1 MIEWI
6 KNIFASESRTDSENV
21 RHFTYNMRK
30 KLVFLFFIVLLAFVG
45 LSVRLI
51 LINKEN
57 GQNYKRKILSQQN
70 YVSTTLPYKR
80 GDILDT
86 NGTKLAYSEKVY
98 NLVVDSSIIN
108 SVEGS
113 LEPTLEALDACFDI
127 DINELRQYIVTHK
140 DDRYHVLF
148 KKLEYEEIEDF
159 VAMQA
164 DPSSYPNIK
173 GIWFESEYKRVYPY
187 GSLACDTI
195 GFTVGKDIGSFGL
208 EEYYN
213 SVLNGTDGREYGYL
227 TDDSDVERT
236 TIPAKD
242 GQTIVSTIDANIQ
255 NVVDKYVAQWN
266 HEHEGENAYRTG
278 ELGSKNTGVIVMDP
292 NNGEVLAMAG
302 YPVFDLNN
310 PRSLSENGLYTS
322 EQIAA
327 MSEEETYDALNK
339 IWRNFC
345 ISDTYEPG
353 STAKA
358 LTISAG
364 LDSGALT
371 GNESYYCGGVLEVGG
386 HQIHC
391 HKRIGHGTLTL
402 SGALEQSCNV
412 ALMQI
417 GTAMGA
423 HTLVE
428 YLSNFNIGLKTN
440 IDLAGEARTDTL
452 IFDPDTMGSSDLAVS
467 TFGQGYNVTMIQ
479 MASAFSS
486 VINGGYYYQPHVV
499 KEIRNADGSVAETIS
514 PRVLKQT
521 ISESTSDKMKGYL
534 FNVCDIG
541 TGKTAVP
548 AGYLIG
554 GKTGTAEMFP
564 RGTGNYVVSFIG
576 FAPVDDPQV
585 VVYVVIDR
593 PNVDHQPHSTFAQE
607 ICKNIMTEILPY
619 MQIFRTE
626 DITDEDKEHLR
637 ELGILSGYHD
647 LIEDK
652 EEDTTSEEPI
662 KPVDEIQVKIDA
674 ATGYAIDP
682 NTGEYLDPETYEPI
696 DPNASDLGGVGAMT
710 DESLGIRMNS
720 NQSPETTNTDGTGKG
735 YSEEDEADL
744 NFE

>member
-1 MIEWI
+1 MIERI
-6 KNIFASESRTDSENV
+6 KDIFSPSPQREPENV
-21 RHFTYNMRK
+21 RHFTYDMRK

-45 LSVRLI
+45 LSVRLFM
-51 LINKEN
+51 INKEN
-57 GQNYKRKILSQQN
+57 GENYKRKILSQQN

-113 LEPTLEALDACFDI
+113 LEPTLAALDACFDV
-127 DINELRQYIVTHK
+127 DINELRNYIVTNK

-148 KKLEYEEIEDF
+148 KKLEYEEIADF
-159 VAMQA
+159 VEMQSN
-164 DPSSYPNIK
+164 PSEYPNIK

-213 SVLNGTDGREYGYL
+213 SILNGTDGREYGYL

-236 TIPAKD
+236 TIPARD

-255 NVVDKYVAQWN
+255 SIVDKYVAQWN
-266 HEHEGENAYRTG
+266 HEHEGENAYRAG
-278 ELGSKNTGVIVMDP
+278 ELGSKSTGVIVMDP

-310 PRSLSENGLYTS
+310 PRSLSENGLYS
-322 EQIAA
+322 EEQIAA
-327 MSEEETYDALNK
+327 MTEEERYDALNQ

-353 STAKA
+353 STAKS

-364 LDSGALT
+364 LDAGVLT
-371 GNESYYCGGVLEVGG
+371 GNESYNCGGVLEVGG
-386 HQIHC
+386 HKIHC

-412 ALMQI
+412 ALMNI
-417 GTAMGA
+417 GSAMGSG
-423 HTLVE
+423 TLAE

-452 IFDPDTMGSSDLAVS
+452 VFDPDNMGSADLAIS

-479 MASAFSS
+479 MASAFCS
-486 VINGGYYYQPHVV
+486 VVNGGYYYQPHVV
-499 KEIRNADGSVAETIS
+499 KEIRNADGSVAEKIT

-521 ISESTSDKMKGYL
+521 ISESTSDRMKGYL

-554 GKTGTAEMFP
+554 GKTGTAEMYP
-564 RGTGNYVVSFIG
+564 RGTGNYVVSFVG

-607 ICKNIMTEILPY
+607 ICKNIMTELLPY

-626 DITDEDKEHLR
+626 EITEEEKEQLR
-637 ELGILSGYHD
+637 QLGVLSGYPTM
-647 LIEDK
+647 IEPD
-652 EEDTTSEEPI
+652 EEEQTEEEPI
-662 KPVDEIQVKIDA
+662 KPADSIQAQIDA

-696 DPNASDLGGVGAMT
+696 DPTTSDLGGVGALV
-710 DESLGIRMNS
+710 DDSLSIHA
-720 NQSPETTNTDGTGKG
+720 DGTNKTENG
-735 YSEEDEADL
+735 YSEEDEANMNVD
-744 NFE
+744 

>member
-1 MIEWI
+1 MIERI
-6 KNIFASESRTDSENV
+6 KDIFSPSPQREPENV
-21 RHFTYNMRK
+21 RHFTYDMRK

-45 LSVRLI
+45 LSVRLFM
-51 LINKEN
+51 INKEN
-57 GQNYKRKILSQQN
+57 GENYKRKILSQQN

-113 LEPTLEALDACFDI
+113 LEPTLAALDACFDV
-127 DINELRQYIVTHK
+127 DINELRNYIVTNK

-148 KKLEYEEIEDF
+148 KKLEYEEIADF
-159 VAMQA
+159 VEMQSN
-164 DPSSYPNIK
+164 PSEYPNIK

-213 SVLNGTDGREYGYL
+213 SILNGTDGREYGYL

-236 TIPAKD
+236 TIPARD

-255 NVVDKYVAQWN
+255 SIVDKYVAQWN
-266 HEHEGENAYRTG
+266 HEHEGENAYRAG
-278 ELGSKNTGVIVMDP
+278 ELGSKSTGVIVMDP

-310 PRSLSENGLYTS
+310 PRSLSENGLYS
-322 EQIAA
+322 EEQIAA
-327 MSEEETYDALNK
+327 MTEEERYDALNQ

-353 STAKA
+353 STAKS

-364 LDSGALT
+364 LDAGVLT
-371 GNESYYCGGVLEVGG
+371 GNESYNCGGVLEVGG
-386 HQIHC
+386 HKIHC

-412 ALMQI
+412 ALMNI
-417 GTAMGA
+417 GSAMGSG
-423 HTLVE
+423 TLAE

-452 IFDPDTMGSSDLAVS
+452 VFDPDNMGSADLAIS

-479 MASAFSS
+479 MASAFCS
-486 VINGGYYYQPHVV
+486 VVNGGYYYQPHVV
-499 KEIRNADGSVAETIS
+499 KEIRNADGSVAEKIT

-521 ISESTSDKMKGYL
+521 ISESTSDRMKGYL

-554 GKTGTAEMFP
+554 GKTGTAEMYP

-607 ICKNIMTEILPY
+607 ICKNIMTELLPY

-626 DITDEDKEHLR
+626 EITEEEKEQLR
-637 ELGILSGYHD
+637 KLGVLSGYPTM
-647 LIEDK
+647 IEPD
-652 EEDTTSEEPI
+652 EEEQTEEEPI
-662 KPVDEIQVKIDA
+662 KPADSIQAQIDA

-696 DPNASDLGGVGAMT
+696 DPTTSDLGGVGALV
-710 DESLGIRMNS
+710 DDSLSIHA
-720 NQSPETTNTDGTGKG
+720 DGTNETENG
-735 YSEEDEADL
+735 YSEEDEANMNVD
-744 NFE
+744 

>member
-1 MIEWI
+1 
-6 KNIFASESRTDSENV
+6 
-21 RHFTYNMRK
+21 MRK

-45 LSVRLI
+45 LSVRLFM
-51 LINKEN
+51 INKEN
-57 GQNYKRKILSQQN
+57 GENYKRKILSQQN

-108 SVEGS
+108 SVEGA
-113 LEPTLEALDACFDI
+113 LEPTLAALDACFDV
-127 DINELRQYIVTHK
+127 DINELRNYIVTNK

-148 KKLEYEEIEDF
+148 KKLEYEEIADF
-159 VAMQA
+159 VEMQSN
-164 DPSSYPNIK
+164 PSEYPNIK

-213 SVLNGTDGREYGYL
+213 SILNGTDGREYGYL

-236 TIPAKD
+236 TIPARD

-255 NVVDKYVAQWN
+255 SIVDKYVAQWN
-266 HEHEGENAYRTG
+266 HEHEGENAYRAG
-278 ELGSKNTGVIVMDP
+278 ELGSKSTGVIVMDP

-310 PRSLSENGLYTS
+310 PRSLSENGLYS
-322 EQIAA
+322 EEEIAA
-327 MSEEETYDALNK
+327 MTEEERYDALNQ

-353 STAKA
+353 STAKS

-364 LDSGALT
+364 LDAGVLT
-371 GNESYYCGGVLEVGG
+371 GNESYNCGGVLEVGG
-386 HQIHC
+386 HKIHC

-412 ALMQI
+412 ALMNI
-417 GTAMGA
+417 GSAMGSG
-423 HTLVE
+423 TLAE

-452 IFDPDTMGSSDLAVS
+452 VFDPDNMGSADLAIS

-479 MASAFSS
+479 MASAFCSI
-486 VINGGYYYQPHVV
+486 VNGGYYYQPHVV
-499 KEIRNADGSVAETIS
+499 KEIRNADGSVAEKIT

-521 ISESTSDKMKGYL
+521 ISESTSDRMKGYL

-554 GKTGTAEMFP
+554 GKTGTAEMYP

-576 FAPVDDPQV
+576 LAPVDDPQV

-626 DITDEDKEHLR
+626 EITEEEKEQLR
-637 ELGILSGYHD
+637 QLGVLSGYPTM
-647 LIEDK
+647 IEPD
-652 EEDTTSEEPI
+652 EEEQTEEEPI
-662 KPVDEIQVKIDA
+662 KPADSIQAQIDA

-696 DPNASDLGGVGAMT
+696 DPTTSDLGGVGALV
-710 DESLGIRMNS
+710 DDSLSIHA
-720 NQSPETTNTDGTGKG
+720 DGTNESENG
-735 YSEEDEADL
+735 YSEEDEANMNVD
-744 NFE
+744 

>member
-1 MIEWI
+1 MINKI
-6 KNIFASESRTDSENV
+6 KAIFSPQEVDTENA
-21 RHFTYNMRK
+21 RQFSYSMRK

-51 LINKEN
+51 IINKEN
-57 GQNYKRKILSQQN
+57 GENYKRKILSQQN

-80 GDILDT
+80 GDILDA

-108 SVEGS
+108 SIDGS
-113 LEPTLEALDACFDI
+113 LEPTLSALDACFDI
-127 DINELRQYIVTHK
+127 DVNELRNFIVTHK
-140 DDRYHVLF
+140 DDRYHVMF
-148 KKLEYEEIEDF
+148 KQLTYDEISEF
-159 VAMQA
+159 VAMQS
-164 DPSSYPNIK
+164 DYENYPNIK
-173 GIWFESEYKRVYPY
+173 GVWFESEYKRVYPY

-213 SVLNGTDGREYGYL
+213 GLLNGTDGREYGYL
-227 TDDSDVERT
+227 TDDSSVERT
-236 TIPAKD
+236 TVPARD
-242 GQTIVSTIDANIQ
+242 GQTVVSTIDANIQ
-255 NVVDKYVAQWN
+255 SIVDKYVDQWN
-266 HEHEGENAYRTG
+266 KEHEGANAYRTG
-278 ELGSKNTGVIVMDP
+278 ELGSKSTGVIVMDP

-310 PRSLSENGLYTS
+310 PRTLSENGLYST
-322 EQIAA
+322 EQISA
-327 MSEEETYDALNK
+327 MTEEERYDALNK

-353 STAKA
+353 STAKS

-364 LDSGALT
+364 LDAGVLDGS
-371 GNESYYCGGVLEVGG
+371 ESYYCQGVLEVGG
-386 HQIHC
+386 HKIHC
-391 HKRIGHGTLTL
+391 HKRIGHGMLTL
-402 SGALEQSCNV
+402 SGALEQSCNC

-417 GTAMGA
+417 GSKMGA
-423 HTLVE
+423 DTLSE

-452 IFDPDTMGSSDLAVS
+452 VFDPENMRSSDLAIS

-499 KEIRNADGSVAETIS
+499 KEIRNPDGSVAEKIA

-521 ISESTSDKMKGYL
+521 VSQSTSDRMKSYL

-554 GKTGTAEMFP
+554 GKTGTAEMYP

-576 FAPVDDPQV
+576 FAPVDNPKV

-593 PNVDHQPHSTFAQE
+593 PNVDNQPHSTFAQE
-607 ICKNIMTEILPY
+607 ICQNIMTEVLPY

-626 DITDEDKEHLR
+626 EITEEEKEHLR
-637 ELGILSGYHD
+637 ELGILAGYHATISAD
-647 LIEDK
+647 DNEQK
-652 EEDTTSEEPI
+652 KEEPI

-674 ATGYAIDP
+674 STGYAIDP
-682 NTGEYLDPETYEPI
+682 NTGEYLDPHTYEPI
-696 DPNASDLGGVGAMT
+696 NPSASDLDGIGALT
-710 DESLGIRMNS
+710 DEGLSIHVGES
-720 NQSPETTNTDGTGKG
+720 
-735 YSEEDEADL
+735 SE
-744 NFE
+744 

>member
-1 MIEWI
+1 MIERL
-6 KNIFASESRTDSENV
+6 KEFFSPSPQREPENV
-21 RHFTYNMRK
+21 RHFTYSMRK

-45 LSVRLI
+45 LSVRLFM
-51 LINKEN
+51 INKEN
-57 GQNYKRKILSQQN
+57 GENYKRKILSQQN

-113 LEPTLEALDACFDI
+113 LEPTLAALDACFDV
-127 DINELRQYIVTHK
+127 DINELRNFIVTNK

-148 KKLEYEEIEDF
+148 KKLEYEEIADF
-159 VAMQA
+159 VEMQSN
-164 DPSSYPNIK
+164 PSEYPNIK

-213 SVLNGTDGREYGYL
+213 GILNGTDGREYGYL

-236 TIPAKD
+236 TIPARD

-255 NVVDKYVAQWN
+255 SIVDKYVAQWN
-266 HEHEGENAYRTG
+266 HEHEGENAYRVG
-278 ELGSKNTGVIVMDP
+278 ELGSKSTGVIVMNP

-310 PRSLSENGLYTS
+310 PRSLSENGLYS
-322 EQIAA
+322 EEQIAT
-327 MSEEETYDALNK
+327 MTEEECYDALNQ

-353 STAKA
+353 STAKS

-364 LDSGALT
+364 LDAGVLT
-371 GNESYYCGGVLEVGG
+371 GNESYNCGGVLEVGG
-386 HQIHC
+386 HKIHC

-417 GTAMGA
+417 GSSMGSG
-423 HTLVE
+423 TLAE
-428 YLSNFNIGLKTN
+428 YLSNFNVGLKTN

-452 IFDPDTMGSSDLAVS
+452 VFDPDNMGSADLAIS

-479 MASAFSS
+479 MASAFCS
-486 VINGGYYYQPHVV
+486 VVNGGYYYQPHVV
-499 KEIRNADGSVAETIS
+499 KEIRNADGSVAEKIT

-521 ISESTSDKMKGYL
+521 ISESTSDRMKGYL

-554 GKTGTAEMFP
+554 GKTGTAEMYP

-585 VVYVVIDR
+585 VVYVVVDR

-607 ICKNIMTEILPY
+607 ICKNIMTELLPY

-626 DITDEDKEHLR
+626 EITEEEKEQLR
-637 ELGILSGYHD
+637 KLGVLSGYPTM
-647 LIEDK
+647 IEPD
-652 EEDTTSEEPI
+652 EEEGAEEEPI
-662 KPVDEIQVKIDA
+662 KPADSIQAQIDA

-696 DPNASDLGGVGAMT
+696 DPTTSDLGGVGALV
-710 DESLGIRMNS
+710 DDSLSIHADSTN
-720 NQSPETTNTDGTGKG
+720 ETENG
-735 YSEEDEADL
+735 YSEEDEANMNVD
-744 NFE
+744 

>member
-1 MIEWI
+1 MIERI
-6 KNIFASESRTDSENV
+6 KDIFSPSPQREPENV
-21 RHFTYNMRK
+21 RHFTYDMRK

-45 LSVRLI
+45 LSVRLFM
-51 LINKEN
+51 INKEN
-57 GQNYKRKILSQQN
+57 GENYKRKILSQQN

-113 LEPTLEALDACFDI
+113 LEPTLAALDACFDV
-127 DINELRQYIVTHK
+127 DINELRNYIVTNK

-148 KKLEYEEIEDF
+148 KKLEYEEIADF
-159 VAMQA
+159 VEMQSN
-164 DPSSYPNIK
+164 PSEYPNIK

-213 SVLNGTDGREYGYL
+213 SILNGTDGREYGYL

-236 TIPAKD
+236 TIPARD

-255 NVVDKYVAQWN
+255 SIVDKYVAQWN
-266 HEHEGENAYRTG
+266 HEHEGENAYRAG
-278 ELGSKNTGVIVMDP
+278 ELGSKSTGVIVMDP

-310 PRSLSENGLYTS
+310 PRSLSENGLYS
-322 EQIAA
+322 EEQIAA
-327 MSEEETYDALNK
+327 MTEEERYDALNQ

-353 STAKA
+353 STAKS

-364 LDSGALT
+364 LDAGVLT
-371 GNESYYCGGVLEVGG
+371 GNESYNCGGVLEVGG
-386 HQIHC
+386 HKIHC

-412 ALMQI
+412 ALMNI
-417 GTAMGA
+417 GSAMGSG
-423 HTLVE
+423 TLAE

-452 IFDPDTMGSSDLAVS
+452 VFDPDNMGSADLAIS

-479 MASAFSS
+479 MASAFCS
-486 VINGGYYYQPHVV
+486 VVNGGYYYQPHVV
-499 KEIRNADGSVAETIS
+499 KEIRNADGSVAEKIT

-521 ISESTSDKMKGYL
+521 ISESTSDRMKGYL

-554 GKTGTAEMFP
+554 GKTGTAEMYP
-564 RGTGNYVVSFIG
+564 RGTGNYVVSFVG

-607 ICKNIMTEILPY
+607 ICKNIMTELLPY

-626 DITDEDKEHLR
+626 EITEEEKEQLR
-637 ELGILSGYHD
+637 QLGVLSGYPTM
-647 LIEDK
+647 IEPD
-652 EEDTTSEEPI
+652 EEEQTEEEPI
-662 KPVDEIQVKIDA
+662 KPADSIQAQIDA

-696 DPNASDLGGVGAMT
+696 DPTTSDLGGVGALV
-710 DESLGIRMNS
+710 DDSLSIHA
-720 NQSPETTNTDGTGKG
+720 DGTNETENG
-735 YSEEDEADL
+735 YSEEDEANMNVD
-744 NFE
+744 

>member
-1 MIEWI
+1 MKEKINEQ
-6 KNIFASESRTDSENV
+6 
-21 RHFTYNMRK
+21 
-30 KLVFLFFIVLLAFVG
+30 FIVDKVVDFM
-45 LSVRLI
+45 
-51 LINKEN
+51 INKEN
-57 GQNYKRKILSQQN
+57 GENYKRKILSQQN

-108 SVEGS
+108 SIEGS
-113 LEPTLEALDACFDI
+113 LEPTLTALDACFDV
-127 DINELRQYIVTHK
+127 DINELRNFIVTNK

-148 KKLEYEEIEDF
+148 KKLEYEEIADF
-159 VAMQA
+159 VEMQSN
-164 DPSSYPNIK
+164 PSEYPNIK

-213 SVLNGTDGREYGYL
+213 SILNGTDGREYGYL

-236 TIPAKD
+236 TIPARD

-255 NVVDKYVAQWN
+255 SIVDKYVAQWN
-266 HEHEGENAYRTG
+266 HEHEGENAYRAG
-278 ELGSKNTGVIVMDP
+278 ELGSKSTGVIVMDP

-310 PRSLSENGLYTS
+310 PRSLSENGLYS
-322 EQIAA
+322 EEQIAA
-327 MSEEETYDALNK
+327 MTEEERYDALNQ

-353 STAKA
+353 STAKS

-364 LDSGALT
+364 LDAGVLT
-371 GNESYYCGGVLEVGG
+371 GNESYNCGGVLEVGG
-386 HQIHC
+386 HKIHC

-412 ALMQI
+412 ALMNI
-417 GTAMGA
+417 GSAMGSG
-423 HTLVE
+423 TLAE

-452 IFDPDTMGSSDLAVS
+452 VFDPDNMGSADLAIS

-479 MASAFSS
+479 MASAFCSI
-486 VINGGYYYQPHVV
+486 VNGGYYYQPHVV
-499 KEIRNADGSVAETIS
+499 KEIRNADGSVAEKITS
-514 PRVLKQT
+514 RVLKQT
-521 ISESTSDKMKGYL
+521 ISESTSDRMKGYL

-554 GKTGTAEMFP
+554 GKTGTAEMYP
-564 RGTGNYVVSFIG
+564 RGTGNYVVSFVG

-593 PNVDHQPHSTFAQE
+593 PNVDHQPHSSFAQE
-607 ICKNIMTEILPY
+607 ICKNIMTELLPY

-626 DITDEDKEHLR
+626 EITEEEKEQLR
-637 ELGILSGYHD
+637 KLGVLSGYPTM
-647 LIEDK
+647 IEPD
-652 EEDTTSEEPI
+652 EEEQEEEEPI
-662 KPVDEIQVKIDA
+662 KPADSIQAQIDA

-696 DPNASDLGGVGAMT
+696 DPTTSDLGGVGALV
-710 DESLGIRMNS
+710 DDSLSIHADSTN
-720 NQSPETTNTDGTGKG
+720 ETENG
-735 YSEEDEADL
+735 YSEEDEANMNVD
-744 NFE
+744 

>member
-1 MIEWI
+1 MIERI
-6 KNIFASESRTDSENV
+6 KEIFSASPQRDPENV
-21 RHFTYNMRK
+21 RHFTYSMRK

-45 LSVRLI
+45 LSVRLFM
-51 LINKEN
+51 INKEN
-57 GQNYKRKILSQQN
+57 GENYKRKILSQQN

-108 SVEGS
+108 SIEGS
-113 LEPTLEALDACFDI
+113 LEPTLTALDACFDV
-127 DINELRQYIVTHK
+127 DINELRNFIVTNK

-148 KKLEYEEIEDF
+148 KKLEYEEIADF
-159 VAMQA
+159 VEMQSN
-164 DPSSYPNIK
+164 PSEYPNIK

-187 GSLACDTI
+187 GSLACDAI

-213 SVLNGTDGREYGYL
+213 SILNGTDGREYGYL

-236 TIPAKD
+236 TIPARD

-255 NVVDKYVAQWN
+255 SIVDKYVAQWN
-266 HEHEGENAYRTG
+266 HEHEGENAYRAG
-278 ELGSKNTGVIVMDP
+278 ELGSKSTGVIVMDP

-310 PRSLSENGLYTS
+310 PRSLSENGLY
-322 EQIAA
+322 
-327 MSEEETYDALNK
+327 SEEEIVAMTEEERYDALNQ

-353 STAKA
+353 STAKS

-364 LDSGALT
+364 LDAGVLT
-371 GNESYYCGGVLEVGG
+371 GNESYNCGGVLEVGG
-386 HQIHC
+386 HKIHC

-412 ALMQI
+412 ALMNI
-417 GTAMGA
+417 GSAMGSG
-423 HTLVE
+423 TLAE

-452 IFDPDTMGSSDLAVS
+452 VFDPDNMGSADLAIS

-479 MASAFSS
+479 MASAFCS
-486 VINGGYYYQPHVV
+486 VVNGGYYYQPHVV
-499 KEIRNADGSVAETIS
+499 KEIRNADGSVAEKIT

-521 ISESTSDKMKGYL
+521 ISESTSDRMKGYL

-554 GKTGTAEMFP
+554 GKTGTAEMYP
-564 RGTGNYVVSFIG
+564 RGTGNYVVSFVG

-593 PNVDHQPHSTFAQE
+593 PNVDHQPHSSFAQE
-607 ICKNIMTEILPY
+607 ICKNIMTELLPY

-626 DITDEDKEHLR
+626 EITEEEKEQLR
-637 ELGILSGYHD
+637 KLGVLSGYPTM
-647 LIEDK
+647 IEPD
-652 EEDTTSEEPI
+652 EEEQTEEEPI
-662 KPVDEIQVKIDA
+662 KPADSIQAQIDA

-696 DPNASDLGGVGAMT
+696 DPTTSDLGGVGALV
-710 DESLGIRMNS
+710 DDSLSIHADSTN
-720 NQSPETTNTDGTGKG
+720 ETENG
-735 YSEEDEADL
+735 YSEEDEANMNVD
-744 NFE
+744 

>member
-1 MIEWI
+1 MIERI
-6 KNIFASESRTDSENV
+6 KDIFSPAPQREPENV
-21 RHFTYNMRK
+21 RHFTYDMRK

-45 LSVRLI
+45 LSVRLFM
-51 LINKEN
+51 INKEN
-57 GQNYKRKILSQQN
+57 GENYKRKILSQQN

-108 SVEGS
+108 SVEGA
-113 LEPTLEALDACFDI
+113 LEPTLAALDACFDV
-127 DINELRQYIVTHK
+127 DINELRNYIVTNK

-148 KKLEYEEIEDF
+148 KKLEYEEIADF
-159 VAMQA
+159 VEMQSN
-164 DPSSYPNIK
+164 PSEYPNIK

-213 SVLNGTDGREYGYL
+213 SILNGTDGREYGYL

-236 TIPAKD
+236 TIPARD

-255 NVVDKYVAQWN
+255 SIVDKYVAQWN
-266 HEHEGENAYRTG
+266 HEHEGENVYRAG
-278 ELGSKNTGVIVMDP
+278 ELGSKSTGVIVMDP

-310 PRSLSENGLYTS
+310 PRSLSENGLYS
-322 EQIAA
+322 EEEIAA
-327 MSEEETYDALNK
+327 MTEEERYDALNQ

-353 STAKA
+353 STAKS

-364 LDSGALT
+364 LDAGVLT
-371 GNESYYCGGVLEVGG
+371 GNESYNCGGVLEVGG
-386 HQIHC
+386 HKIHC

-412 ALMQI
+412 ALMNI
-417 GTAMGA
+417 GSAMGSG
-423 HTLVE
+423 TLAE

-452 IFDPDTMGSSDLAVS
+452 VFDPDNMGSADLAIS

-479 MASAFSS
+479 MASAFCSI
-486 VINGGYYYQPHVV
+486 VNGGYYYQPHVV
-499 KEIRNADGSVAETIS
+499 KEIRNADGSVAEKIT

-521 ISESTSDKMKGYL
+521 ISESTSDRMKGYL

-554 GKTGTAEMFP
+554 GKTGTAEMYP

-576 FAPVDDPQV
+576 LAPVDDPQV

-626 DITDEDKEHLR
+626 EITEEEKEQLR
-637 ELGILSGYHD
+637 QLGVLSGYPTM
-647 LIEDK
+647 IEPD
-652 EEDTTSEEPI
+652 EEEQTEEEPI
-662 KPVDEIQVKIDA
+662 KPADSIQAQIDA

-696 DPNASDLGGVGAMT
+696 DPTTSDLGGVGALV
-710 DESLGIRMNS
+710 DDSLSIHA
-720 NQSPETTNTDGTGKG
+720 DGTNESENG
-735 YSEEDEADL
+735 YSEEDEANMNVD
-744 NFE
+744 

>member
-1 MIEWI
+1 MIERI
-6 KNIFASESRTDSENV
+6 KEIFSSSPQREPENV
-21 RHFTYNMRK
+21 RHFTYSMRK

-45 LSVRLI
+45 LSVRLFM
-51 LINKEN
+51 INKEN
-57 GQNYKRKILSQQN
+57 GENYKRKILSQQN

-113 LEPTLEALDACFDI
+113 LEPTLAALDACFDV
-127 DINELRQYIVTHK
+127 DINELRNYIVTNK

-148 KKLEYEEIEDF
+148 KKLEYEEIADF
-159 VAMQA
+159 VEMQSN
-164 DPSSYPNIK
+164 PSEYPNIK

-213 SVLNGTDGREYGYL
+213 SILNGTDGREYGYL

-236 TIPAKD
+236 TIPARD

-255 NVVDKYVAQWN
+255 SIVDKYVAQWN
-266 HEHEGENAYRTG
+266 HEHEGENAYRAG
-278 ELGSKNTGVIVMDP
+278 ELGSKSTGVIVMDP

-310 PRSLSENGLYTS
+310 PRSLSENGLYS
-322 EQIAA
+322 EEQIAA
-327 MSEEETYDALNK
+327 MTEEERYDALNQ

-353 STAKA
+353 STAKS

-364 LDSGALT
+364 LDAGVLT
-371 GNESYYCGGVLEVGG
+371 GNESYNCGGVLEVGG
-386 HQIHC
+386 HKIHC

-412 ALMQI
+412 ALMNI
-417 GTAMGA
+417 GSAMGSG
-423 HTLVE
+423 TLAE

-452 IFDPDTMGSSDLAVS
+452 VFDPDNMGSADLAIS

-479 MASAFSS
+479 MASAFCS
-486 VINGGYYYQPHVV
+486 VVNGGYYYQPHVV
-499 KEIRNADGSVAETIS
+499 KEIRNADGSVAEKIT

-521 ISESTSDKMKGYL
+521 ISESTSDRMKGYL

-554 GKTGTAEMFP
+554 GKTGTAEMYP

-593 PNVDHQPHSTFAQE
+593 PNVDHQPHSSFAQE
-607 ICKNIMTEILPY
+607 ICKNIMTELLPY

-626 DITDEDKEHLR
+626 EITEEEKEQLR
-637 ELGILSGYHD
+637 KLGVLSGYPTM
-647 LIEDK
+647 IEPD
-652 EEDTTSEEPI
+652 EEEQTEEEPI
-662 KPVDEIQVKIDA
+662 KPADSIQAQIDA

-696 DPNASDLGGVGAMT
+696 DPTTSDLGGVGALV
-710 DESLGIRMNS
+710 DDSLSIHA
-720 NQSPETTNTDGTGKG
+720 DGTNETENG
-735 YSEEDEADL
+735 YSEEDEANMNVD
-744 NFE
+744 

>member
-1 MIEWI
+1 MIERI
-6 KNIFASESRTDSENV
+6 KDIFSPSPQREPENV
-21 RHFTYNMRK
+21 RHFTYDMRK

-45 LSVRLI
+45 LSVRLFM
-51 LINKEN
+51 INKEN
-57 GQNYKRKILSQQN
+57 GENYKRKILSQQN

-113 LEPTLEALDACFDI
+113 LEPTLAALDACFDV
-127 DINELRQYIVTHK
+127 DINELRNYIVTNK

-148 KKLEYEEIEDF
+148 KKLEYEEIADF
-159 VAMQA
+159 VEMQSN
-164 DPSSYPNIK
+164 PSEYPNIK

-213 SVLNGTDGREYGYL
+213 SILNGTDGREYGYL

-236 TIPAKD
+236 TIPARD
-242 GQTIVSTIDANIQ
+242 GQSIVSTIDANIQ
-255 NVVDKYVAQWN
+255 SIVDKYVAQWN
-266 HEHEGENAYRTG
+266 HEHEGENAYRAG
-278 ELGSKNTGVIVMDP
+278 ELGSKSTGVIVMNP

-310 PRSLSENGLYTS
+310 PRSLSENGLYS
-322 EQIAA
+322 EEQIAA
-327 MSEEETYDALNK
+327 MTEEERYDALNQ

-353 STAKA
+353 STAKS

-364 LDSGALT
+364 LDAGVLT
-371 GNESYYCGGVLEVGG
+371 GNESYNCGGVLEVGG
-386 HQIHC
+386 HKIHC

-412 ALMQI
+412 ALMNI
-417 GTAMGA
+417 GSAMGSG
-423 HTLVE
+423 TLAE

-452 IFDPDTMGSSDLAVS
+452 VFDPDNMGSADLAIS

-479 MASAFSS
+479 MASAFCS
-486 VINGGYYYQPHVV
+486 VVNGGYYYQPHVV
-499 KEIRNADGSVAETIS
+499 KEIRNADGSVAEKIT

-521 ISESTSDKMKGYL
+521 ISESTSDRMKGYL

-554 GKTGTAEMFP
+554 GKTGTAEMYP
-564 RGTGNYVVSFIG
+564 RGTGNYVVSFVG

-607 ICKNIMTEILPY
+607 ICKNIMTELLPY

-626 DITDEDKEHLR
+626 EITEEEKEQLR
-637 ELGILSGYHD
+637 KLGVLSGYPTM
-647 LIEDK
+647 IEPD
-652 EEDTTSEEPI
+652 EEEQTEEEPI
-662 KPVDEIQVKIDA
+662 KPADSIQAQIDA

-696 DPNASDLGGVGAMT
+696 DPTTSDLGGVGALV
-710 DESLGIRMNS
+710 DDSLSIHA
-720 NQSPETTNTDGTGKG
+720 DGTNETENG
-735 YSEEDEADL
+735 YSEEDEANMNVD
-744 NFE
+744 